1 MHKDAIELRHLRY
14 FVALAEELS
23 FGKAAA
29 RCHVSQP
36 PFSVAIQQLEAALGL
51 QLVLR
56 NSRSVELSEV
66 GREFY
71 RRALVLVSQAAQSID
86 DIRAYDSRIRS
97 RLNVGFHASMIY
109 RGLGNLVSA
118 FRQAHPDVRVS
129 LHEMSSM
136 DQLAAIQRG
145 DIDVGFTHS
154 IVPNDDRLSHCT
166 TLFSERFLLCMPDQ
180 GRAAAGPVRLAQFQE
195 ENFIIFNRKSSP
207 YYFDTILS
215 LCIEAG
221 FSPRIEHH
229 VSQWLTAV
237 SCVSIGMGVAIVP
250 ECLLHTGIKGV
261 AFREIDTK
269 IDSRVQC
276 VMSRFANVEL
286 GEKMLKLARVHI
298 KPGQVLEPIA
308 TV

>member
-1 MHKDAIELRHLRY
+1 MRKDAIELRHLRY

-23 FGKAAA
+23 FGKAAE

-56 NSRSVELSEV
+56 NSRNVELSEV
-66 GREFY
+66 GHEFY
-71 RRALVLVSQAAQSID
+71 RRALSLVSQTAQSID
-86 DIRAYDSRIRS
+86 EIRAYDSRMRD

-109 RGLGNLVSA
+109 RGIGALVAA
-118 FRQAHPDVRVS
+118 FRKAHPDVRVS

-145 DIDVGFTHS
+145 EIDLGFAHS
-154 IVPNDDRLSHCT
+154 IVPSNDRLARCV
-166 TLFSERFLLCMPDQ
+166 TLFSERFLLCLPDV
-180 GRAAAGPVRLAQFQE
+180 GRVAQGPVRLAQFQD
-195 ENFIIFNRKSSP
+195 ENYVIFNRESSP

-215 LCIEAG
+215 LCVEAG

-237 SCVSIGMGVAIVP
+237 SCVAIGMGVAIVP
-250 ECLLHTGIKGV
+250 ACLRHTGIKGV
-261 AFREIDTK
+261 VFREIITD

-276 VMSRFANVEL
+276 VMSRFANTAHIEA
-286 GEKMLKLARVHI
+286 MLALARIHI
-298 KPGQVLEPIA
+298 RPGPVQRP
-308 TV
+308 